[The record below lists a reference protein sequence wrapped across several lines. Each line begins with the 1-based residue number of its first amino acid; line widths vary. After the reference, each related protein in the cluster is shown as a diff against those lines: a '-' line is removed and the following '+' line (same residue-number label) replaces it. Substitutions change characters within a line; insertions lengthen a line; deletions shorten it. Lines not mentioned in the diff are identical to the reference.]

1 MKPKL
6 LHQQDESVSLFIKK
20 KKKKQDESVSF
31 WLRALEGQKGYVGD
45 MWVNIVQKNIPSLYF
60 Y

>member
-6 LHQQDESVSLFIKK
+6 LHQ
-20 KKKKQDESVSF
+20 QDESVSF
-31 WLRALEGQKGYVGD
+31 WLRALEGQKGYAGD

>member
-31 WLRALEGQKGYVGD
+31 WLRALEGQKGYVG
-45 MWVNIVQKNIPSLYF
+45 
-60 Y
+60 